1 MLSRLLL
8 HAIQVDVDQLPH
20 LRLAA
25 DFVGDRPLREPICLC
40 TPVGIFVVLPGT
52 PDHQLKCVFDKCRHR
67 AAPAVACLTCFGEP
81 VPDVRLFPRLVSVAT
96 EAQDIYF
103 MGPSLS
109 MGQVRDCQL
118 QRTAEGFVFQVPP
131 EHAIDWFMQAP
142 CHLLECMGWSMAS
155 CGNGV
160 PVDAP
165 LRFCIQPGLWPPG
178 LPTCDVPGY
187 MRDLLFMSQ
196 VRAHAA
202 AAEPPLLG
210 PFLLQVGTRTLGKQ
224 SLAPRVNADKLEHF
238 WRVASNATGCW
249 PNAQIFS
256 GPAACTLLQ
265 PSSNSGKAPSIAIV
279 PRDFWS

>member
-52 PDHQLKCVFDKCRHR
+52 PDHQLKYVFDKCRHR

-155 CGNGV
+155 CG
-160 PVDAP
+160 
-165 LRFCIQPGLWPPG
+165 
-178 LPTCDVPGY
+178 
-187 MRDLLFMSQ
+187 
-196 VRAHAA
+196 
-202 AAEPPLLG
+202 
-210 PFLLQVGTRTLGKQ
+210 KQ
-224 SLAPRVNADKLEHF
+224 
-238 WRVASNATGCW
+238 WCTG
-249 PNAQIFS
+249 
-256 GPAACTLLQ
+256 
-265 PSSNSGKAPSIAIV
+265 
-279 PRDFWS
+279 